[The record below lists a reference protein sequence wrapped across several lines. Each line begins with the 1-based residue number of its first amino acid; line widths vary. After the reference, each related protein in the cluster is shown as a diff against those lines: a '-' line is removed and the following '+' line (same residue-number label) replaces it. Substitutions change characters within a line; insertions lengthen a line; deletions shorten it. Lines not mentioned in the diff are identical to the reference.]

1 MHEPLTIINRVPLTT
16 YLLREMYVSS
26 AWWFEW
32 RLLLVLVV
40 WVGKKKEKANQTNI
54 THTAH
59 PIPQLIHDV
68 QT

>member
-1 MHEPLTIINRVPLTT
+1 
-16 YLLREMYVSS
+16 MYDVSS

-59 PIPQLIHDV
+59 PSPELIYDV
-68 QT
+68 QTQSLV